1 MTQLTNNNLEASFV
15 HMQQSLRSYLRKR
28 IPDASQA
35 DDLLQD
41 IFVKALL
48 SERAGKTVDNLAG
61 WLFTVART
69 TLIDHLRAKGLST
82 EALDENIPEAE
93 VENLQLH
100 AEISSCLISFIA
112 ELPPTYRDTLLA
124 TDIEGS
130 TLNSYAQTQALS
142 VSAIKSRVVRGRAM
156 LKEKLQACCDITMK
170 DGVVSDYHSQI
181 ENCCKD

>member
-15 HMQQSLRSYLRKR
+15 HLQQSLRNYLRMR
-28 IPDASQA
+28 IPDASQV

-61 WLFTVART
+61 WLFAVARS

-82 EALDENIPEAE
+82 EELDENIPEE
-93 VENLQLH
+93 DVENLQLH
-100 AEISSCLISFIA
+100 AEISNCLIPFIA
-112 ELPPTYRDTLLA
+112 ELPPIYRDTLLA

-130 TLNSYAQTQALS
+130 TLNTYAKTQALS
-142 VSAIKSRVVRGRAM
+142 ISAIKSRVVRGRAM

-170 DGVVSDYHSQI
+170 DGVVSDYQSHS
-181 ENCCKD
+181 ENCCGD